1 MKGGCYAV
9 LRTNVFGGWIDCR
22 GSEFGRGGRG
32 RGLDFL
38 DSVLDRDR
46 LGRDPCGHGTH
57 PSGCVTGDVGMSDS
71 FPA

>member
-22 GSEFGRGGRG
+22 GSEFGRSGRG

-46 LGRDPCGHGTH
+46 LGRDPCGHGAH
-57 PSGCVTGDVGMSDS
+57 RSGCVTEDVGMSDS